1 MKEKERCLLSLFLS
15 LDNSEASSG
24 PGWDLLPQTPVPL
37 VYYYMLNA
45 RGLWAFKSDDD
56 ESASGRGNTWI
67 PTSHLQYRVSPEKSG
82 FPTKVKTLVR
92 EKNPTECCKYAPML
106 PSNSSFLALIFSSY
120 LLNNTGGEK
129 EGRKRRREGAKK
141 VGRKEGRKKG
151 DGWKRKQAYTGW
163 LWLWIQD

>member
-1 MKEKERCLLSLFLS
+1 M
-15 LDNSEASSG
+15 
-24 PGWDLLPQTPVPL
+24 
-37 VYYYMLNA
+37 
-45 RGLWAFKSDDD
+45 
-56 ESASGRGNTWI
+56 
-67 PTSHLQYRVSPEKSG
+67 
-82 FPTKVKTLVR
+82 VR
-92 EKNPTECCKYAPML
+92 EKNPSECCKYAPML

-163 LWLWIQD
+163 L